1 MLVFMTGGEREIE
14 REGVCVCVCVCVCVV
29 GEKGREKMDPS
40 LSWAHHNLNSPG
52 GKNH

>member
-1 MLVFMTGGEREIE
+1 MTGGERERK
-14 REGVCVCVCVCVCVV
+14 REGVCVCVCVV

-40 LSWAHHNLNSPG
+40 LSWAYHNLNSPG